1 MKHVFEFSI
10 NKDVQAVQTA
20 SFEVPSCYPAI
31 SICHN
36 IPNRLALVV
45 NIVIEDSRNRVR
57 FQKQLGYSESLIGLG
72 AHNEET
78 TIGGIPG
85 VIESGIW
92 TVKIYVATEYVRKY
106 MPEGTV
112 NFVLIITDG
121 AAKIT
126 EYLGEEVWSDPDFAY
141 TGYDYEKVYKCG
153 RSWYKGDFHAHTRLS
168 DGKDSP
174 ECVMEKAHL
183 MNLDFY
189 TATEHNV
196 MHTGWPKT
204 DVLVLPGVEITTPF
218 GHANLFG
225 LRERPAFIENVMRAD
240 SGEEFFKVWDNIAHW
255 CEEKE
260 VLFSINH
267 PFLYLWKWEYMQL
280 PLNKVSC
287 LEIVNDPT
295 YEAVEKAHAK
305 EANQLAIRM
314 SDLLWADGYRICAIG
329 GSDSHNHLNE
339 YYDGATEPSIAG
351 DPATWLPMEWLSAQN
366 ISDHLKKCRACVT
379 RYVDAL
385 ELELYADD
393 KRLFPGDRMDE
404 RVRSVRWQIMLK
416 SNRCVPYL
424 FAWINGK
431 RVELSLHTEDGAC
444 YMGAGELELPE
455 EEYSWI
461 RFGAESERGGFMMY
475 ANPVTRGTRQHE
487 LIMFG
492 DVKDR
497 LGI

>member
-1 MKHVFEFSI
+1 MRHVVEFSI
-10 NKDVQAVQTA
+10 NKDVQAAQTA

-36 IPNRLALVV
+36 IPSSLALVV
-45 NIVIEDSRNRVR
+45 HMVIEDSQRRVR
-57 FQKQLGYSESLIGLG
+57 FHKQLGYSEPLIGLG

-85 VIESGIW
+85 VIEPGIW
-92 TVKIYVATEYVRKY
+92 TVRIYVATEYVREY

-121 AAKIT
+121 AARIT
-126 EYLGEEVWSDPDFAY
+126 EYLGEDVWADPDFTY
-141 TGYDYEKVYKCG
+141 TWYDYEKVYKCG

-225 LRERPAFIENVMRAD
+225 LRGRPAFIEDVMTAD
-240 SGEEFFKVWDNIAHW
+240 SKEAFFKVWDNIVHR
-255 CEEKE
+255 CEESK

-280 PLNKVSC
+280 PLKYVSC

-295 YEAVEKAHAK
+295 YGAVEKAHAK

-314 SDLLWADGYRICAIG
+314 ADLMWEDGYRICAIG

-366 ISDHLKKCRACVT
+366 ICDHLKKCHACVT
-379 RYVDAL
+379 RYVD
-385 ELELYADD
+385 ELKIELCADG
-393 KRLFPGDRMDE
+393 KELLPGDCINEHTDSIE
-404 RVRSVRWQIMLK
+404 WQVMLK
-416 SNRCVPYL
+416 TRQRIPYL
-424 FAWINGK
+424 YVMISGK
-431 RVELSLHTEDGAC
+431 REDLLLVKQEDGC
-444 YMGAGELELPE
+444 YIGGGRIGLPTDG
-455 EEYSWI
+455 YCVV
-461 RFGAESERGGFMMY
+461 RLGAESEQGEFLMY
-475 ANPVTRGTRQHE
+475 ANPVTRGTRPHE
-487 LIMFG
+487 LITFG